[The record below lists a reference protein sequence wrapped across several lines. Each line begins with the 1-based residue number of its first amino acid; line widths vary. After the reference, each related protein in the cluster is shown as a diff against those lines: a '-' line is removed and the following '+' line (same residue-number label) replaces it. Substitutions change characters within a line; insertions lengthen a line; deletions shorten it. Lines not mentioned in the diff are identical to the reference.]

1 MTLAKRRHS
10 RIDALDG
17 IRTIAVFLVIAF
29 HVSFPRMN
37 AGYLGVD
44 VFFVLSGFLITNS
57 LLKSLESKGKI
68 DLKHFWSRRIARLMP
83 AALITVS
90 AVLIWSWS
98 VGLLYVRASVGN
110 DAWYTIFYL
119 ANWHFIGADSYF
131 ESDGTQSPLMHMWS
145 LAVEEQFYLLWP
157 LLIIGVL
164 FVVSKFSKNFLQIKA
179 KNYLTLVAGSVILI
193 SLALLA
199 VHYPSSVNRA
209 YMGTDS
215 KAFEP
220 MIGAMAALISLEEGA
235 KRFFS
240 RHAKVLVW
248 GGGITMA
255 VLFVFLDGPS
265 SFYFFGGAA
274 LFSVATAALIL
285 GIRYGLDNFEAKI
298 LAWQPIAYLGRISY
312 GLYLWHWPWAVWLIT
327 PGAGFQPTKA
337 LLAIAATIVTSIV
350 SYHLIEM
357 PIREGSISKLLTE
370 TTTIITG
377 ISSMLLV
384 ALFAGATGGTPIS
397 KPIFNLI
404 YGTTL
409 DRNTIMVVGD
419 SVPLRLMP
427 DFTKAAKTEGLSV
440 ISAAKG
446 GCSPLGV
453 NQVTDPQ
460 NPTPSTCP
468 SAIATQEETLESYR
482 PGYVLW
488 WSRYEI
494 MDRYK
499 ENQLL
504 SPSAEEFWQAQE
516 EEFIKS
522 ANRLTADGAKLV
534 IVLTERPG
542 LGTLNRPETE
552 LNAPI
557 IKYMMYHDE
566 YRQRFNRIVEKV
578 AASRNDITTING
590 DSMFCSTAPTG
601 RSDSLCDDSINGKFV
616 RYDGSH
622 IDMKAFGNLISEK
635 LLAEFEESTHR

>member
-1 MTLAKRRHS
+1 MAAIRLPWANLIRLVPLAL
-10 RIDALDG
+10 ALG
-17 IRTIAVFLVIAF
+17 
-29 HVSFPRMN
+29 
-37 AGYLGVD
+37 
-44 VFFVLSGFLITNS
+44 
-57 LLKSLESKGKI
+57 
-68 DLKHFWSRRIARLMP
+68 
-83 AALITVS
+83 
-90 AVLIWSWS
+90 
-98 VGLLYVRASVGN
+98 
-110 DAWYTIFYL
+110 
-119 ANWHFIGADSYF
+119 
-131 ESDGTQSPLMHMWS
+131 S
-145 LAVEEQFYLLWP
+145 LADYSRSWFPAYK
-157 LLIIGVL
+157 GVASYSCDHSDIDS
-164 FVVSKFSKNFLQIKA
+164 F
-179 KNYLTLVAGSVILI
+179 I
-193 SLALLA
+193 S
-199 VHYPSSVNRA
+199 PDRDA
-209 YMGTDS
+209 Y
-215 KAFEP
+215 
-220 MIGAMAALISLEEGA
+220 
-235 KRFFS
+235 S
-240 RHAKVLVW
+240 R
-248 GGGITMA
+248 
-255 VLFVFLDGPS
+255 
-265 SFYFFGGAA
+265 
-274 LFSVATAALIL
+274 
-285 GIRYGLDNFEAKI
+285 
-298 LAWQPIAYLGRISY
+298 
-312 GLYLWHWPWAVWLIT
+312 
-327 PGAGFQPTKA
+327 
-337 LLAIAATIVTSIV
+337 
-350 SYHLIEM
+350 
-357 PIREGSISKLLTE
+357 GSISKLLTE
-370 TTTIITG
+370 TTTIISG

-468 SAIATQEETLESYR
+468 SAISTQEETLESYR

-557 IKYMMYHDE
+557 IKYMMNHDE
-566 YRQRFNRIVEKV
+566 YRQRFNGIVK
-578 AASRNDITTING
+578 
-590 DSMFCSTAPTG
+590 
-601 RSDSLCDDSINGKFV
+601 K
-616 RYDGSH
+616 
-622 IDMKAFGNLISEK
+622 
-635 LLAEFEESTHR
+635 